1 MLKVFLV
8 EDESIVREGLRDNIP
23 WEQYGYRFVG
33 EASDGEMALSM
44 IQKLKP
50 DVLLTDIKMP
60 FMDGLSLS
68 RIVHQEFPDMKIII
82 ISGYDD
88 FEYARQAIQVG
99 VEQYLLKPITRANLQ
114 KVLSELKVKIELERE
129 QRNYQEKYQA
139 ESREHEQF
147 VRTNFFIK
155 VFEGRMPVQEIYEE
169 AGKLSLK
176 LNSPCYNLLM
186 LKLQERRGGENS
198 GYESEEFA
206 RKREE
211 LLHYFLRYPEYLT
224 IRWNINTYC
233 ILVKSGTEQVR
244 EFTQRCLDNIE
255 RICKPTEEIFEWYA
269 AVGEPVER
277 LSLLAECYEGVSHLF
292 AYRFLMPEVHI
303 FTKEVAET
311 YVPREV
317 SGKIGDIDSAKVD
330 PELIRDF
337 LARGNREEIGDFVKN
352 YLLGIQE
359 AVKSRLFQNYLAFHI
374 HFAAMAYVESLGY
387 DKKELLALLGE
398 EQIQEV
404 NLGFGELS
412 SYIRR
417 ILEAAMELRDR
428 ESDNQSR
435 RILKKALEYI
445 EDNYQQE
452 SLSLNSAANE
462 VGVSANYFSAIFSQA
477 MQLTFVEY
485 VTQKRMEKAKKL
497 LRQTEKHSGD
507 IALEVGYKD
516 PHYFSFVFKKTQG
529 CTPREYRLGAKSTDK

>member
-233 ILVKSGTEQVR
+233 ILVKSGTEQIR

-337 LARGNREEIGDFVKN
+337 LARGNREEIGDFVNN

-404 NLGFGELS
+404 NLGFEELS
-412 SYIRR
+412 AYIRR

>member
-211 LLHYFLRYPEYLT
+211 LLHFFLRYPEYLT

-233 ILVKSGTEQVR
+233 ILVKSGTEQIR

-337 LARGNREEIGDFVKN
+337 LARGNREEIGDFVNN
-352 YLLGIQE
+352 YLLGIKE

-404 NLGFGELS
+404 NLGFEELS

>member
-233 ILVKSGTEQVR
+233 ILVKSGTEQIR

-269 AVGEPVER
+269 VVGEPVER

-404 NLGFGELS
+404 NMGFEELS

>member
-1 MLKVFLV
+1 MLTVFLV

-23 WEQYGYRFVG
+23 WEQYGYRFAG

-68 RIVHQEFPDMKIII
+68 RIVHQELPDTKIII

-88 FEYARQAIQVG
+88 FEYARQAIAVG
-99 VEQYLLKPITRANLQ
+99 VEQYLLKPITRINLQ
-114 KVLSELKVKIELERE
+114 KVLSDLKTKIEAERE
-129 QRNYQEKYQA
+129 QKNYQEKYQA

-155 VFEGRMPVQEIYEE
+155 VFEGRMPVQDIYEE

-176 LNSPCYNLLM
+176 LNAPCYNLVM
-186 LKLQERRGGENS
+186 FKLQEKRDTGNN
-198 GYESEEFA
+198 GYESEAFA

-211 LLHYFLRYPEYLT
+211 LLHHFMRYPEYLA

-233 ILVKSGTEQVR
+233 ILVKSAVEQIGELTE
-244 EFTQRCLDNIE
+244 RCLENIE
-255 RICKPTEEIFEWYA
+255 RMCRPTEEAFEWYA

-277 LSLLAECYEGVSHLF
+277 LSLLPQCYEGVNHLF
-292 AYRFLMPEVHI
+292 SYRFLMPGTHI
-303 FTKEVAET
+303 YTKAVTEK
-311 YVPREV
+311 YMPREE

-337 LARGNREEIGDFVKN
+337 LAKGSREEIGDFVN
-352 YLLGIQE
+352 SYLHSIQE
-359 AVKSRLFQNYLAFHI
+359 AVKSRLFQNYLVFHI
-374 HFAAMAYVESLGY
+374 HFAAMGYVEALGY

-404 NLGFGELS
+404 NLEFDELS
-412 SYIRR
+412 SYIQN
-417 ILEAAMELRDR
+417 ILAKAMELRDR

-435 RILKKALEYI
+435 KVLKKALEYI
-445 EDNYQQE
+445 EENYQQE
-452 SLSLNSAANE
+452 SMSLNSVAGE
-462 VGVSANYFSAIFSQA
+462 VNVSANYFSAVFSQA

-497 LRQTEKHSGD
+497 LRQTEKHSGE

-529 CTPREYRLGAKSTDK
+529 CTPREYRMGSKTV

>member
-1 MLKVFLV
+1 MLKIFLV

-186 LKLQERRGGENS
+186 LKLQERRVGENS

-233 ILVKSGTEQVR
+233 ILVKSGTEQIR

-337 LARGNREEIGDFVKN
+337 LARGNREEIGDFVNN
-352 YLLGIQE
+352 YLLGIKE

-404 NLGFGELS
+404 NLGFEELS
-412 SYIRR
+412 AYIRR

>member
-1 MLKVFLV
+1 MLTVFLV
-8 EDESIVREGLRDNIP
+8 EDESVVREGLRDNIP

-33 EASDGEMALSM
+33 EASDGEMALPM

-68 RIVHQEFPDMKIII
+68 RIVHQELPDTKIII

-88 FEYARQAIQVG
+88 FEYARRAISVG

-114 KVLSELKVKIELERE
+114 KVLSDLKSKIETERE
-129 QRNYQEKYQA
+129 QKNYQEKYQA

-155 VFEGRMPVQEIYEE
+155 VFEGRMPVQDIYEE
-169 AGKLSLK
+169 AAKLSLK
-176 LNSPCYNLLM
+176 LNAACYNLVM
-186 LKLQERRGGENS
+186 CKLQEKRGTENS

-211 LLHYFLRYPEYLT
+211 LLHYFMRYPEYLV
-224 IRWNINTYC
+224 IRWNVNTYC
-233 ILVKSGTEQVR
+233 ILLKSSR
-244 EFTQRCLDNIE
+244 EEIGGLAERCLENIE
-255 RICKPTEEIFEWYA
+255 RICSPAEDVFDWYA

-277 LSLLAECYEGVSHLF
+277 LSMLAECYEGVNHLF
-292 AYRFLMPEVHI
+292 AHRFLMPEVHI
-303 FTKEVAET
+303 YTKSVTEK
-311 YVPREV
+311 YMPREE
-317 SGKIGDIDSAKVD
+317 SGMIGDIDSAKVE

-337 LARGNREEIGDFVKN
+337 LAKGSREEIAGFVDS
-352 YLLGIQE
+352 YLQSIHE
-359 AVKSRLFQNYLAFHI
+359 AVKSRLFQNYLVFHI
-374 HFAAMAYVESLGY
+374 HFAAMSFVESLGY
-387 DKKELLALLGE
+387 QKKELLELLGE

-404 NLGFGELS
+404 HLEPEELS
-412 SYIRR
+412 AYLQN
-417 ILEAAMELRDR
+417 ILTQAMELRDR
-428 ESDNQSR
+428 ESDHQSR
-435 RILKKALEYI
+435 KILKRALDYI
-445 EDNYQQE
+445 EENYQQE
-452 SLSLNSAANE
+452 GLSLNMVANK

-497 LRQTEKHSGD
+497 LRQTEKHSGE
-507 IALEVGYKD
+507 IAVEVGYKD

-529 CTPREYRLGAKSTDK
+529 CTPREYRMGGRSV